1 MLVLLNCCNVVVV
14 NGGDDIEMWSRPYTL
29 YNACD
34 TAIGLELDSKRLSL
48 RTSVAR
54 EETSDSIQVDFM
66 KRLRS
71 FCYSDFIHT
80 YRTLNARGYGV

>member
-1 MLVLLNCCNVVVV
+1 MT
-14 NGGDDIEMWSRPYTL
+14 SRCGVDPTCSTTRSTQPSDW
-29 YNACD
+29 N
-34 TAIGLELDSKRLSL
+34 SKRLSL

-66 KRLRS
+66 KRLRR

-80 YRTLNARGYGV
+80 YRSLNARGLRDVDWCKLF

>member
-1 MLVLLNCCNVVVV
+1 MT
-14 NGGDDIEMWSRPYTL
+14 SRVDPTRSTTRATQPSDW
-29 YNACD
+29 N
-34 TAIGLELDSKRLSL
+34 SKRLSL

-71 FCYSDFIHT
+71 FFYSDFIHT
-80 YRTLNARGYGV
+80 FRTLNARGLRGVDLCKLF